1 MASTSIVWMSG
12 LLMGWKGSW
21 LLRCAV
27 LDCSI
32 WQMEYIVQFLWLV
45 EMSFNW
51 CSILELDTHC
61 LSPTTISISLHSL
74 QRFGLFKQ
82 PFKSSPFYPFNE
94 TIHCWN
100 TCFLC
105 MKMTHKGSAQ
115 NLTDSLLPHYP
126 RRTAFPA
133 SLLLPFSPH
142 RTILYWFLLQVRALR
157 NIYDRM
163 LIVVLGFPCH
173 FCKSRDGMVYWECC
187 WRIPGERKAGVEQ
200 RWIVFPAAILADGV
214 ANSTFAMDRTF
225 VNIVWT
231 AFG

>member
-1 MASTSIVWMSG
+1 MAVCRIILSMQG
-12 LLMGWKGSW
+12 MECYSW
-21 LLRCAV
+21 
-27 LDCSI
+27 I
-32 WQMEYIVQFLWLV
+32 I
-45 EMSFNW
+45 
-51 CSILELDTHC
+51 
-61 LSPTTISISLHSL
+61 HSL
-74 QRFGLFKQ
+74 
-82 PFKSSPFYPFNE
+82 PFPYNDFYLLTLPTAICTLQTTLQKFSLLS
-94 TIHCWN
+94 IQWN
-100 TCFLC
+100 
-105 MKMTHKGSAQ
+105 
-115 NLTDSLLPHYP
+115 DSLLKYVLSMHENDAQRECAKSDRFPLPHYP

-163 LIVVLGFPCH
+163 LIVVLGFPCR